1 MNKKYLQNI
10 YRANV
15 KLNLIIENV
24 IQIKSGITISVAVR
38 VTILK
43 KTIRVNSTALR
54 CRSLSA
60 KISKKCTCA
69 IMIRIIVSFANQ
81 LFL

>member
-1 MNKKYLQNI
+1 M
-10 YRANV
+10 
-15 KLNLIIENV
+15 ENV

-54 CRSLSA
+54 GGSFSE

-69 IMIRIIVSFANQ
+69 IIIRIIVSFANQ